1 MAIYSSDFDEN
12 IFQVQLKSLQ
22 EYCTS
27 LDGNTCIR
35 CLTETLQNLK
45 VQSHFREIFEL
56 TKLIL
61 ILPETNAT
69 TKNIQFAEANE
80 KLSAIDD
87 EAK

>member
-1 MAIYSSDFDEN
+1 M
-12 IFQVQLKSLQ
+12 
-22 EYCTS
+22 
-27 LDGNTCIR
+27 
-35 CLTETLQNLK
+35 
-45 VQSHFREIFEL
+45 QSHFGEIFEL

-87 EAK
+87 ETK